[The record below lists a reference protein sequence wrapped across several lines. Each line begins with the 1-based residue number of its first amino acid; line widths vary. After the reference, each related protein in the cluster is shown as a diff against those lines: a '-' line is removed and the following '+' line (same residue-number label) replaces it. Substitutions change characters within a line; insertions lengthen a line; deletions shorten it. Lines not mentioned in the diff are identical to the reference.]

1 MKRYFSLVLL
11 LGSVAL
17 LALSLAVPPLQ
28 AAPADKP
35 IILKF
40 STWHPSPPANVFADA
55 NTWILREVEKRS
67 KGRVKFEYY
76 WSGSLVPAKK
86 MLDGLKSGLTD
97 IGFMIASY
105 FPGQLPLTT
114 VGGLPVICHTYYATA
129 MTLREL
135 MTLPEMKAEFD
146 ANGIVYLSHS
156 TNISNG
162 IWTKPK
168 VTSIADLKGKKIVA
182 VGEGARVLNALGVT
196 PVAIITSE
204 IYQAVEKG
212 TADGG
217 VANPGWAGDYKLPEV
232 APYYFELT
240 LGATGDMLTAMN
252 KKSWQ
257 KLPPDIQKMFID
269 LREEAI
275 LAGRKMY
282 QGNAEEKLKGW
293 VDKGQVT
300 VFKPSAADWDLLE
313 KTANDVIW
321 QGWVEKMEKKGLPG
335 KKILKTYR
343 ELYKKYD
350 AQEPPK

>member
-1 MKRYFSLVLL
+1 MKQTHLFKPVFGIVLMVVLVFMI
-11 LGSVAL
+11 STA
-17 LALSLAVPPLQ
+17 Q
-28 AAPADKP
+28 AAQGDKP

-67 KGRVKFEYY
+67 NGRVKFEYY
-76 WSGSLVPAKK
+76 WAGSLVPARK

-97 IGFMIASY
+97 IGFVIASY
-105 FPGQLPLTT
+105 FPGMLPLAT
-114 VGGLPVICHTYYATA
+114 VGGLPVICHNYYATA
-129 MTLREL
+129 MTLTEL
-135 MTLPEMKAEFD
+135 MQLPELKKEFD
-146 ANGIVYLSHS
+146 ANNIVFLSHS

-168 VTSIADLKGKKIVA
+168 VGSIADLKGKKIVV
-182 VGEGARVLNALGVT
+182 VGESARVLNALGVT

-240 LGATGDMLTAMN
+240 LGATGDMFTAIN
-252 KKSWQ
+252 KKSWER
-257 KLPPDIQKMFID
+257 LPADIQKMFID
-269 LREEAI
+269 LRREAI
-275 LAGRKMY
+275 IAGRNMY
-282 QGNAEEKLKGW
+282 QGNAEGNLKGW
-293 VDKGQVT
+293 VSKGIVT
-300 VFKPSAADWDLLE
+300 VSKPSAADWALLE
-313 KTANDVIW
+313 KTANTVVWEEWAD
-321 QGWVEKMEKKGLPG
+321 KMEKKGLPG
-335 KKILKTYR
+335 KKILTTYR
-343 ELYKKYD
+343 ELYKKHD

>member
-1 MKRYFSLVLL
+1 MKRVRSCYLLLGVLL
-11 LGSVAL
+11 LVAL
-17 LALSLAVPPLQ
+17 FFAVSPVQ
-28 AAPADKP
+28 AAPGDKP

-114 VGGLPVICHTYYATA
+114 VGGLPVICHTYYATSHA
-129 MTLREL
+129 LREL
-135 MTLPEMKAEFD
+135 MQLPEMKAEFD
-146 ANGIVYLSHS
+146 AHNIMYLSHS

-168 VTSIADLKGKKIVA
+168 VTSIAGLKGKKIVS

-232 APYYFELT
+232 APHYFELT
-240 LGATGDMLTAMN
+240 LGATGDMYTAMN
-252 KKSWQ
+252 KQSWER
-257 KLPPDIQKMFID
+257 LPPDIKQMFID

-282 QGNAEEKLKGW
+282 QGNAEDKLKGW
-293 VDKGQVT
+293 VAKGQVT
-300 VFKPSAADWDLLE
+300 VSKPSAADWALLE
-313 KTANDVIW
+313 KTANAVVW
-321 QGWVEKMEKKGLPG
+321 EGWVDKMEKKGLPG
-335 KKILKTYR
+335 KKILTTYR

>member
-1 MKRYFSLVLL
+1 MKKTNSFKLL
-11 LGSVAL
+11 LGVAMMVAL
-17 LALSLAVPPLQ
+17 VFVIPTAQ
-28 AAPADKP
+28 AAQGDKP

-40 STWHPSPPANVFADA
+40 STWHPAPPTNVFADA

-67 KGRVKFEYY
+67 NGRVKFEYY

-97 IGFMIASY
+97 IGFVIASY
-105 FPGQLPLTT
+105 FPGMLPLTT
-114 VGGLPVICHTYYATA
+114 VGGLPVICHNYYGTA

-135 MTLPEMKAEFD
+135 MQLPELKAEFD
-146 ANGIVYLSHS
+146 ANNIMYLSHS

-168 VTSIADLKGKKIVA
+168 VGSIADLKGKKIVM

-217 VANPGWAGDYKLPEV
+217 VANPGWAGDYRLPEV
-232 APYYFELT
+232 APYYFELL
-240 LGATGDMLTAMN
+240 LGATGDMFTAIN
-252 KKSWQ
+252 KNSWER
-257 KLPPDIQKMFID
+257 LPPDIQKMFID
-269 LREEAI
+269 LRVDAI
-275 LAGRKMY
+275 KAGRKMY
-282 QGNAEEKLKGW
+282 QGNAEGNLRGW
-293 VDKGQVT
+293 VSKGIVT
-300 VFKPSAADWDLLE
+300 VTKPSAADVALLE
-313 KTANDVIW
+313 KTANSVVW
-321 QGWVEKMEKKGLPG
+321 EGWAEKMEKRGLPG
-335 KKILKTYR
+335 KKILATYR

-350 AQEPPK
+350 AQDPFK

>member
-1 MKRYFSLVLL
+1 MKKIHSFKLL
-11 LGSVAL
+11 LGIAMM
-17 LALSLAVPPLQ
+17 LALAFVISTAQ
-28 AAPADKP
+28 AAQGDKP

-67 KGRVKFEYY
+67 NGRVKFEYY

-105 FPGQLPLTT
+105 FPGMLPLAT
-114 VGGLPVICHTYYATA
+114 VGGLPVICHNYYATA
-129 MTLREL
+129 MTLTE
-135 MTLPEMKAEFD
+135 MMQLPELKAEFN
-146 ANGIVYLSHS
+146 ANNIMYLSHS

-162 IWTKPK
+162 IWTKNR
-168 VTSIADLKGKKIVA
+168 VRSIADLKGKKIVA

-204 IYQAVEKG
+204 IYQAIEKG

-240 LGATGDMLTAMN
+240 LGAMGDMFTAIN
-252 KKSWQ
+252 KKSWER
-257 KLPPDIQKMFID
+257 LPPDIQKMFID

-275 LAGRKMY
+275 IAGRNMY
-282 QGNAEEKLKGW
+282 QGNAERNLKGW
-293 VDKGQVT
+293 VSKGTAT
-300 VFKPSAADWDLLE
+300 VSKPSAADWALLE
-313 KTANDVIW
+313 KTANSVVW
-321 QGWVEKMEKKGLPG
+321 EGWVNKMEKKGLPG
-335 KKILKTYR
+335 RKILKTWMK
-343 ELYKKYD
+343 LYKKYD
-350 AQEPPK
+350 AQEPPR